1 MRVPFAEV
9 QRVLK
14 EALIRRGCPEDV
26 AEQTARE
33 MTNNSLEGVY
43 THGINRFYSLI
54 KGIDG
59 GFINVHGRPVL
70 VERFAALERYDG
82 QMGLGVPNALFCLD
96 RALELAREYGIGLVA
111 LRNTNHWMRGATY
124 GLRACEQ
131 GMAAICWTNTVPN
144 MPTWGAVDPRLG
156 NNPITLA
163 FPRPQGHVV
172 VDVAMTQFSYGA
184 LELAKLEGRQLPM
197 PGGYDEQGEL
207 TTDPVQLM
215 RTLRLLP
222 MGYWKG
228 AALSI
233 ILDVFAAAL
242 SDGNSAGEISKKF
255 NNNFGVSQVFIAIDV
270 ARLVSPE
277 RAAEIAD
284 QVVEDVLGSQP
295 VEEGGRVVYPGQRRL
310 EVRAENLKLGIPV
323 NERVWSKILS
333 LGEGGA

>member
-1 MRVPFAEV
+1 
-9 QRVLK
+9 
-14 EALIRRGCPEDV
+14 
-26 AEQTARE
+26 
-33 MTNNSLEGVY
+33 
-43 THGINRFYSLI
+43 
-54 KGIDG
+54 
-59 GFINVHGRPVL
+59 
-70 VERFAALERYDG
+70 
-82 QMGLGVPNALFCLD
+82 
-96 RALELAREYGIGLVA
+96 
-111 LRNTNHWMRGATY
+111 
-124 GLRACEQ
+124 
-131 GMAAICWTNTVPN
+131 
-144 MPTWGAVDPRLG
+144 
-156 NNPITLA
+156 
-163 FPRPQGHVV
+163 
-172 VDVAMTQFSYGA
+172 
-184 LELAKLEGRQLPM
+184 M

>member
-70 VERFAALERYDG
+70 VERFAAVERYDG

-144 MPTWGAVDPRLG
+144 MPTWG
-156 NNPITLA
+156 
-163 FPRPQGHVV
+163 Q
-172 VDVAMTQFSYGA
+172 
-184 LELAKLEGRQLPM
+184 
-197 PGGYDEQGEL
+197 
-207 TTDPVQLM
+207 
-215 RTLRLLP
+215 
-222 MGYWKG
+222 
-228 AALSI
+228 
-233 ILDVFAAAL
+233 
-242 SDGNSAGEISKKF
+242 
-255 NNNFGVSQVFIAIDV
+255 
-270 ARLVSPE
+270 
-277 RAAEIAD
+277 
-284 QVVEDVLGSQP
+284 
-295 VEEGGRVVYPGQRRL
+295 
-310 EVRAENLKLGIPV
+310 
-323 NERVWSKILS
+323 
-333 LGEGGA
+333 